1 MKTPTPASPPAPAA
15 APRRPPPTETELK
28 LAVRAGDLPRLRAR
42 LARLGA
48 ARRVKLATT
57 YFDTGERL
65 LAGHGMALRLRQSE
79 DGWVQTLKA
88 GAPASAFG
96 TRGEWQTAAPGG
108 RLQLGRLRATP
119 LPALLAAHGKP
130 ALVPLF
136 QTRFVRSARTVPVGK
151 SLVEV
156 ALDRGQ
162 VVAGRGRGA
171 PRVPLLEL
179 ELELKAGRPGAL
191 FKLARRLLGG
201 DGVEPL
207 ALLPLSQ
214 TKAARGY
221 RLLDP
226 QPPAPVKAG
235 AKGFAA
241 PLRAQHS
248 ADQALRQVIGHGTEV
263 LLANARE
270 LAEHDDPEFVH
281 QARVALRRMRSAVR
295 LWRRQSRL
303 PQSLQDE
310 LKWIGQELGALRDA
324 DVLVTEILP
333 HLAAGLPPAQQ
344 PALQALVERAQ
355 QRQAQARSAARA
367 ALASGRFARLT
378 LELLAWAHGR
388 PRSAAASLRKLAP
401 RQLARLLARLRAAA
415 RYFAALTAE
424 RRHEVRIGA
433 KRLRYALDLFAVA
446 LPAQPAAEYLERLAH
461 LQDLLGELNDVAVAR
476 SALDQLGAPAALRAA
491 IADGL
496 AAREAVGL
504 QQAEAAL
511 AELFEARVPWG

>member
-1 MKTPTPASPPAPAA
+1 MKAPTTTAPAA
-15 APRRPPPTETELK
+15 AATAPPPPTETELK
-28 LAVRAGDLPRLRAR
+28 LAVSAGDLPRLRAR

-48 ARRVKLATT
+48 ARRDRLTTT
-57 YFDTGERL
+57 YFDTAERL
-65 LAGHGMALRLRQSE
+65 LAGHGMVLRLRKGD

-88 GAPASAFG
+88 GAAASAFG
-96 TRGEWQTAAPGG
+96 TRGEWETVAPGG

-136 QTRFVRSARTVPVGK
+136 ETRFVRSARTVPLGK

-156 ALDRGQ
+156 ALDRGH
-162 VVAGRGRGA
+162 VVAGRARCA
-171 PRVPLLEL
+171 RRLPLLEL
-179 ELELKAGRPGAL
+179 ELELKSGRPSAI

-207 ALLPLSQ
+207 ALLPLAQ

-241 PLRAQHS
+241 PLRAQHG

-263 LLANARE
+263 LLANARG

-295 LWRRQSRL
+295 LWRREARL
-303 PQSLQDE
+303 PQPLQDE

-324 DVLVTEILP
+324 DVLVTETLP
-333 HLAAGLPPAQQ
+333 HLAAAVPPAQQ
-344 PALQALVERAQ
+344 PALQALADLAR
-355 QRQAQARSAARA
+355 QRQAQARVSARA
-367 ALASGRFARLT
+367 ALASGRFARLA
-378 LELLAWAHGR
+378 LDLLAWAHGQPKSR
-388 PRSAAASLRKLAP
+388 AASLRKLAP

-415 RYFAALTAE
+415 RFFAALTPE
-424 RRHEVRIGA
+424 RRHEVRIRA

-446 LPAQPAAEYLERLAH
+446 LPAQPTAEYLERLAH

-476 SALDQLGAPAALRAA
+476 AALDDLGAGEALRAA
-491 IADGL
+491 IAEGL
-496 AAREAVGL
+496 AAREAAGL
-504 QQAEAAL
+504 KQAEVAL
-511 AELFEARVPWG
+511 AQLFETRAPWG